1 MEGIRLTDDPPT
13 HDSREVG
20 AVDAARM
27 LLAGGGWRAKP
38 SGDKKGEDQSK
49 PLGIFMGNGLP
60 PVPPRIAE
68 NWQRRICRNVRAS
81 A

>member
-60 PVPPRIAE
+60 PVPTRIAE
-68 NWQRRICRNVRAS
+68 RIGRGAS